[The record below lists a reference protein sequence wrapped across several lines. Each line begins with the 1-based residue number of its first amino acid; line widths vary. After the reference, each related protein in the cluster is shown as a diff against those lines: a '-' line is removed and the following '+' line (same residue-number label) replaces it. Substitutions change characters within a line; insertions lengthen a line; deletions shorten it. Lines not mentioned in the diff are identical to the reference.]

1 MSDTNEPTNELVSF
15 FKALSDANR
24 LKIIGLL
31 AQEAYSVEQIASMLH
46 LSPSTVSHHLSK
58 LSEAGLVSARA
69 ESYYNIYSLQTKA
82 LEEMSQRLLQ
92 REALPKLAETV
103 DANAYERKVLKE
115 FTNPDGTVKAFP
127 AQRKKLDVIVRYV
140 ANAFEFGQRYT
151 EKQVNEI
158 LSHYNEDFATL
169 RRELIDCKLM
179 KRENGEYW
187 RVDVGI

>member
-1 MSDTNEPTNELVSF
+1 MSNLSGNMDELVLF

-31 AQEAYSVEQIASMLH
+31 AQEPFSVEQLASMLH

-58 LSEAGLVSARA
+58 LAEVGLVSARA

-92 REALPKLAETV
+92 REALPRLADTV
-103 DANAYERKVLKE
+103 DADAYERKVLKE
-115 FTNPDGTVKAFP
+115 FTNPDRTVKALP

-140 ANAFEFGQRYT
+140 AQAFELDRRYP

-158 LSHYNEDFATL
+158 LAHYNEDFATL
-169 RRELIDCKLM
+169 RRELIGCNLM

-187 RVDVGI
+187 RVGKE

>member
-1 MSDTNEPTNELVSF
+1 MSEFDETTHELVRF

-31 AQEAYSVEQIASMLH
+31 AQESYSVEQIASMLH

-69 ESYYNIYSLQTKA
+69 ESYYNIYSLQSKV
-82 LEEMSQRLLQ
+82 LEEMSQRLLK
-92 REALPKLAETV
+92 RETLPGLVETV
-103 DANAYERKVLKE
+103 DADAYERKVLKE
-115 FTNPDGTVKAFP
+115 FTNPDGTVKALP
-127 AQRKKLDVIVRYV
+127 AQRKKLDVIVRHV
-140 ANAFEFGQRYT
+140 ANAFEFGRRYP
-151 EKQVNEI
+151 EKQVNDI

-169 RRELIDCKLM
+169 RRELIGCKLM